1 MLLAI
6 LVIGFLTADCRL
18 NAFLYLCCYFG
29 ASYAVSS
36 QLVNGVGRD
45 SVEYLDEMLEIKG
58 DIVYCSPFVPRF
70 DMLHQIAILLHE
82 CVCLKGKMTILLDA
96 NHFSAD
102 NI

>member
-58 DIVYCSPFVPRF
+58 DIVYCSCQTPYTGATG
-70 DMLHQIAILLHE
+70 L
-82 CVCLKGKMTILLDA
+82 
-96 NHFSAD
+96 
-102 NI
+102 